1 MRVTI
6 KTREEDGLLPT
17 KKLYF
22 VDTTV
27 LFSEEEKAIIQARGL
42 GQHYFTV
49 DPETPPPSNSQRNLA
64 TVLKVLAPLVFLGGC
79 VGGLG
84 MTVAGNGRGG
94 DGLTGFAVFAAITMY
109 LAGIALKRHVRIAGE
124 PQQTVTLQ
132 RLLGNPS
139 FSIYALDNARAK
151 VVGDELRETLA
162 RVKDGLLVNRDIE
175 QPDTFEL

>member
-1 MRVTI
+1 VRVTI
-6 KTREEDGLLPT
+6 RTREEGGLLPT

-42 GQHYFTV
+42 GQHYFVV
-49 DPETPPPSNSQRNLA
+49 DSENPPPSNSQRTLA

-84 MTVAGNGRGG
+84 MTVAGNGAGG
-94 DGLTGFAVFAAITMY
+94 DRLTGLSFFAALAMY
-109 LAGIALKRHVRIAGE
+109 LAGIAIKRHVRIAE
-124 PQQTVTLQ
+124 QPQQTVTLQ
-132 RLLGNPS
+132 LLLGHPT

-151 VVGDELRETLA
+151 AIGDELRSILA

-175 QPDTFEL
+175 QLETFEL